1 MTHIDTQETL
11 AANRRYFK
19 GAMKVPLLEQERELE
34 LARLW
39 RQEQN
44 EKALHELTSA
54 HLRLVIAMATKFR
67 HYGLPMGDLV
77 QEGNIGLMQAADR
90 FDIERGVRFST
101 YASWWIRASI
111 QDFILRNW
119 SIVRTGTTA
128 AQKSLFFNLRRLRAR
143 INDGGQNNMTHE
155 SRLYIAKELGVRL
168 EDVETMEGRLS
179 GNDRSL
185 NAPMSEADGEANSL
199 EWQDLL
205 VCDSPLPD
213 EVVSEDKDSE
223 VRSNWIKDAMA
234 SLIQLLRTSLSLSS
248 LTTSSGRGLSQTNK
262 SCHSR
267 LLASPSASDI
277 GAFRLLSFPD
287 RRPSIVSTSS
297 SLTPSS
303 LAM

>member
-101 YASWWIRASI
+101 FASWWIRASI

-223 VRSNWIKDAMA
+223 VRSNWIKDAMETLNEREYRIICERRLCEENVTLECLGKKLGISKERVRQIEHQA
-234 SLIQLLRTSLSLSS
+234 LDKLKLALTKTTNGDPVGSGLL
-248 LTTSSGRGLSQTNK
+248 
-262 SCHSR
+262 
-267 LLASPSASDI
+267 P
-277 GAFRLLSFPD
+277 
-287 RRPSIVSTSS
+287 
-297 SLTPSS
+297 
-303 LAM
+303 

>member
-19 GAMKVPLLEQERELE
+19 GAMKVPLLEQEHELE

-67 HYGLPMGDLV
+67 HYGLPIGDLV

-155 SRLYIAKELGVRL
+155 SRLFIAKELGVRL

-205 VCDSPLPD
+205 VCDGPLPD

-223 VRSNWIKDAMA
+223 VRRNWIKEAMETLNEREYRIIYERRLGEENVTLE
-234 SLIQLLRTSLSLSS
+234 SLGKKLGISKERVRQIEHQALDKLKLALTKTTNGDPVGSGLL
-248 LTTSSGRGLSQTNK
+248 
-262 SCHSR
+262 
-267 LLASPSASDI
+267 P
-277 GAFRLLSFPD
+277 
-287 RRPSIVSTSS
+287 
-297 SLTPSS
+297 
-303 LAM
+303 

>member
-77 QEGNIGLMQAADR
+77 QEGNIGLMQAAYR

-155 SRLYIAKELGVRL
+155 SRLYIAKELGVSL

-185 NAPMSEADGEANSL
+185 NAPMSEADSEANSL

-223 VRSNWIKDAMA
+223 VRSNWIKDAMETLNEREYRIICERRLGEENVTLECLGKKLGISKERVRQIEHQA
-234 SLIQLLRTSLSLSS
+234 LDKLKLALTKTTNGDPEGSGLL
-248 LTTSSGRGLSQTNK
+248 
-262 SCHSR
+262 
-267 LLASPSASDI
+267 P
-277 GAFRLLSFPD
+277 
-287 RRPSIVSTSS
+287 
-297 SLTPSS
+297 
-303 LAM
+303 

>member
-19 GAMKVPLLEQERELE
+19 GAMKVPLLEQEHELE

-39 RQEQN
+39 RQDQN

-67 HYGLPMGDLV
+67 HYGLPVGDLV

-155 SRLYIAKELGVRL
+155 SRLFIAKELGVRL

-205 VCDSPLPD
+205 VCDGPLPD
-213 EVVSEDKDSE
+213 DVVSEDKDSE
-223 VRSNWIKDAMA
+223 VRRNWIKEAMETLNEREYRIISERRLGEENVTLECLGVKLGISKERVRQIEHQA
-234 SLIQLLRTSLSLSS
+234 LDKLKHALTKTTNGDPVGSGLL
-248 LTTSSGRGLSQTNK
+248 
-262 SCHSR
+262 
-267 LLASPSASDI
+267 P
-277 GAFRLLSFPD
+277 
-287 RRPSIVSTSS
+287 
-297 SLTPSS
+297 
-303 LAM
+303 

>member
-19 GAMKVPLLEQERELE
+19 GAMKVPLLEQEHELE

-67 HYGLPMGDLV
+67 HYGLPVGDLV

-155 SRLYIAKELGVRL
+155 SRLFIAKELGVRL

-205 VCDSPLPD
+205 VCDGPLPD
-213 EVVSEDKDSE
+213 DVVSEDKDSE
-223 VRSNWIKDAMA
+223 VRRNWIKEAMETLNEREYRIISERRLGEENVTLECLGVKLGISKERVRQIEHQA
-234 SLIQLLRTSLSLSS
+234 LDKLKSALTKTTNGDPVGSGLL
-248 LTTSSGRGLSQTNK
+248 
-262 SCHSR
+262 
-267 LLASPSASDI
+267 P
-277 GAFRLLSFPD
+277 
-287 RRPSIVSTSS
+287 
-297 SLTPSS
+297 
-303 LAM
+303 

>member
-1 MTHIDTQETL
+1 
-11 AANRRYFK
+11 
-19 GAMKVPLLEQERELE
+19 
-34 LARLW
+34 
-39 RQEQN
+39 
-44 EKALHELTSA
+44 
-54 HLRLVIAMATKFR
+54 MATKFR

-155 SRLYIAKELGVRL
+155 SRLFIAKELGVRL

-205 VCDSPLPD
+205 VCDGPLPD

-223 VRSNWIKDAMA
+223 VRRNWIKEAMETLNEREYRIICERRLGEENVTLECLGKKLGISKERVRQIEHQA
-234 SLIQLLRTSLSLSS
+234 LDKLKHALTKTTNGDPVGSGLL
-248 LTTSSGRGLSQTNK
+248 
-262 SCHSR
+262 
-267 LLASPSASDI
+267 P
-277 GAFRLLSFPD
+277 
-287 RRPSIVSTSS
+287 
-297 SLTPSS
+297 
-303 LAM
+303 

>member
-19 GAMKVPLLEQERELE
+19 GAMKVPLLEQEHELE

-155 SRLYIAKELGVRL
+155 SRLFIAKELGVRL

-205 VCDSPLPD
+205 VCDGPLPD
-213 EVVSEDKDSE
+213 DVVSEDKDSE
-223 VRSNWIKDAMA
+223 VRRNWIKEAMETLNEREYRIISERRLGEENVTLECLGVKLGISKERVRQIEHQA
-234 SLIQLLRTSLSLSS
+234 LDKLKHALTKTTNGDPVGSGLL
-248 LTTSSGRGLSQTNK
+248 
-262 SCHSR
+262 
-267 LLASPSASDI
+267 P
-277 GAFRLLSFPD
+277 
-287 RRPSIVSTSS
+287 
-297 SLTPSS
+297 
-303 LAM
+303 

>member
-19 GAMKVPLLEQERELE
+19 GAMKVPLLEQEHELE

-155 SRLYIAKELGVRL
+155 SRLFIAKELGVRL

-205 VCDSPLPD
+205 VCDGPLPD
-213 EVVSEDKDSE
+213 DVVSEDKDSE
-223 VRSNWIKDAMA
+223 VRRNWIKEAMETLNEREYRIISERRLGEENVTLECLGVKLGISKERVRQIEHQA
-234 SLIQLLRTSLSLSS
+234 LDKLKSALTKTTNGDPVGSGLL
-248 LTTSSGRGLSQTNK
+248 
-262 SCHSR
+262 
-267 LLASPSASDI
+267 P
-277 GAFRLLSFPD
+277 
-287 RRPSIVSTSS
+287 
-297 SLTPSS
+297 
-303 LAM
+303 